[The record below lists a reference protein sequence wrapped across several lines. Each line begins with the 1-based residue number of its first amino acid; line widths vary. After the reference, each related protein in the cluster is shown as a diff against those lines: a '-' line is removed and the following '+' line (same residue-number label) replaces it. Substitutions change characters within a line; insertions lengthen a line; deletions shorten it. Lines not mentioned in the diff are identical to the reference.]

1 VTPTLAELL
10 ERAHVVSL
18 GMVVPF
24 RGITVR
30 ESVIIRGDVGWT
42 EFSPFD
48 DYSDTECVSWLR
60 GAIEFGWSADVAP
73 GPSGRLGTIPV
84 NATMPAV
91 RPEQVEEILARFNG
105 CRTVKVK
112 VGGPGTTLADD
123 VARVREVRQQ
133 MGAEGRIRVDANGTW
148 NVDEAEHALHS
159 LAEFDLEY
167 VEQPCASIHE
177 LAELRERTH
186 YMGIPIAAD
195 ESVRRESDPLEVAR
209 AGAADILVIK
219 VQPLGGITRVLDIV
233 RVAGL
238 PAVVSSALETSVG
251 LAMGAHLAAQLPQLE
266 FDCGLGTAALLT
278 GDITDAPLLPH
289 DGVID
294 VMRPQVSDELLAR
307 HAASPER
314 STWWRERLT
323 RVHGLLRAD
332 G

>member
-1 VTPTLAELL
+1 
-10 ERAHVVSL
+10 
-18 GMVVPF
+18 MVVPF

-30 ESVIIRGDVGWT
+30 ESVIIRGDAGWT
-42 EFSPFD
+42 EFSPFE
-48 DYSDTECVSWLR
+48 DYSDAECVSWFR
-60 GAIEFGWSADVAP
+60 AAIEFGWSTDFALAP
-73 GPSGRLGTIPV
+73 NGQLGTIPV

-91 RPEQVEEILARFNG
+91 RPQQVAEILARFEG

-112 VGGPGTTLADD
+112 VGGPVTTLADD
-123 VARVREVRQQ
+123 VARVREVRRIV
-133 MGAEGRIRVDANGTW
+133 GAEGRIRVDANGTW

-167 VEQPCASIHE
+167 IEQPCASIHE

-219 VQPLGGITRVLDIV
+219 VQPLGGITRALDIV
-233 RVAGL
+233 REAGL
-238 PAVVSSALETSVG
+238 PAVVSSAIETSVG
-251 LAMGAHLAAQLPQLE
+251 LSMGAQLAARLPQLE

-278 GDITDAPLLPH
+278 GDVTDAPLLPH
-289 DGVID
+289 NGVID
-294 VMRPQVSDELLAR
+294 VTRPQVSDELLAR

-314 STWWRERLT
+314 SAWWRERLA
-323 RVHGLLRAD
+323 RVHELLLAD

>member
-1 VTPTLAELL
+1 VTPDLTELL
-10 ERAHVVSL
+10 QRAHVVSL

-30 ESVIIRGDVGWT
+30 ESVIIHGDVGWT
-42 EFSPFD
+42 EFSPFE
-48 DYSDTECVSWLR
+48 DYSDAECVSWLR
-60 GAIEFGWSADVAP
+60 AAIDFGWSADSSEVP
-73 GPSGRLGTIPV
+73 NGHVGQIPV

-91 RPEQVEEILARFNG
+91 RPEQVAEILTRFEG

-123 VARVREVRQQ
+123 VARVREVRRQ

-177 LAELRERTH
+177 LAELRDRTH

-219 VQPLGGITRVLDIV
+219 VQPLGGITRALEIV
-233 RVAGL
+233 GAAGL
-238 PAVVSSALETSVG
+238 PVVVSSALETSVG
-251 LAMGAHLAAQLPQLE
+251 LSMGAHLAARLPQLE

-278 GDITDAPLLPH
+278 DDVTDAPLLPH

-294 VMRPQVSDELLAR
+294 VVRPPVSDELLAR
-307 HAASPER
+307 HAA
-314 STWWRERLT
+314 
-323 RVHGLLRAD
+323 
-332 G
+332 